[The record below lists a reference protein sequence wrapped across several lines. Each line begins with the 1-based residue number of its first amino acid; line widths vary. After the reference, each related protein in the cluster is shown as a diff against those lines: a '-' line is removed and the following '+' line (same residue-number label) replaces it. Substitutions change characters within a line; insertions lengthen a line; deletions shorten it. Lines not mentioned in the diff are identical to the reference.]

1 MLNEYFSLLKQSN
14 QYKFKRTISN
24 LRIKFNKDIR
34 YEIGEIH
41 SSLENLIK
49 SSFSYNN
56 ILNRYKNINKKY
68 NLFNKILDIRLCQIK
83 KNINLTVG
91 IMNSDIISELIN
103 SKQIIKNKKEN
114 QNIEIYNKFDIDN
127 KIKNKIEIINDYLME
142 KLLKLENIDNY
153 EELKNKS
160 KILENY
166 LKYYV
171 NSYSKNLKKKNHKI
185 KQSLF
190 AWKNQYIYLNKTK
203 HYNYINNKI
212 FFNEVI
218 EIDNTYIKKNV
229 KNIIKIEGEQ
239 IITGGRTLL
248 PETILFTFKNK
259 NRISFKNNWLQII
272 PSKLEN
278 ESLED
283 FKEKIKVLIIFIL
296 EIFKM
301 EALIIQRKD
310 FIDKIKQLE
319 YELFVGVNLK
329 LIQEIQFICD
339 FIYIIP
345 KNIVLLPNTTNKV
358 DNIYIKPLIGS
369 YSIKSIKNINNLN
382 TTYNYINKKINDYKI
397 FTNKLEN
404 YDLEDLLYLNKNEII
419 DLLDIYDLTDFFD
432 Y

>member
-1 MLNEYFSLLKQSN
+1 M
-14 QYKFKRTISN
+14 
-24 LRIKFNKDIR
+24 
-34 YEIGEIH
+34 
-41 SSLENLIK
+41 
-49 SSFSYNN
+49 
-56 ILNRYKNINKKY
+56 
-68 NLFNKILDIRLCQIK
+68 
-83 KNINLTVG
+83 
-91 IMNSDIISELIN
+91 
-103 SKQIIKNKKEN
+103 
-114 QNIEIYNKFDIDN
+114 
-127 KIKNKIEIINDYLME
+127 
-142 KLLKLENIDNY
+142 
-153 EELKNKS
+153 
-160 KILENY
+160 
-166 LKYYV
+166 
-171 NSYSKNLKKKNHKI
+171 
-185 KQSLF
+185 
-190 AWKNQYIYLNKTK
+190 
-203 HYNYINNKI
+203 
-212 FFNEVI
+212 
-218 EIDNTYIKKNV
+218 
-229 KNIIKIEGEQ
+229 
-239 IITGGRTLL
+239 
-248 PETILFTFKNK
+248 
-259 NRISFKNNWLQII
+259 
-272 PSKLEN
+272 EN